1 MGVFERLLDL
11 GSLECPEALLIHQH
25 VTFLISS
32 GGVRLISSKV
42 IAPIDYL
49 GS

>member
-1 MGVFERLLDL
+1 MGIFEGLLDL
-11 GSLECPEALLIHQH
+11 GSLECPEAPLIHQH

-32 GGVRLISSKV
+32 GGIRLISSKV
-42 IAPIDYL
+42 IAPTVYL